1 LDDFLTPSQTATDS
15 REPLP
20 PPPAGEVSP
29 PTPAAPRPRLHPLAR
44 TGLFLAAYIA
54 VQVIVAIFLGIL
66 AYATGGEFRKSSE
79 FLLLAVALGTPL
91 IVAVTFAFVRG
102 LDRRPVGSI
111 GARWPEG
118 GRPAALRQAV
128 TVPLATL
135 ALLGAWLAGVL
146 ALPSSLATVRFGGT
160 SEVFASGPSWW
171 PAPPALLLVVL
182 LLGFLVQGGLEEWVL
197 RGYVYRALKDRWRPW
212 VAAIAS
218 SILFS
223 LLHATNPSISALALF
238 NIFLAGMIL
247 AALVERSGSLWGATL
262 AHGVWNF
269 SVACLLSV
277 PVSGLQAFH
286 LFDVSFGGDDVVT
299 GGEFG
304 PEGSL
309 VLTALGLLLSAV
321 LWRRTQPRPLR
332 GIGMSTPE
340 DI

>member
-1 LDDFLTPSQTATDS
+1 LDESLLSSQTATEG

-20 PPPAGEVSP
+20 PRQAEEAPPPVP
-29 PTPAAPRPRLHPLAR
+29 LAPRPRFHPLVRA
-44 TGLFLAAYIA
+44 GLFLVAYTA

-66 AYATGGEFRKSSE
+66 AYATGGEVGKSSE

-91 IVAVTFAFVRG
+91 IVAVTFVFARS
-102 LDRRPVGSI
+102 LDRRPIGSI

-135 ALLGAWLAGVL
+135 ALLGAWLAAVL
-146 ALPSSLATVRFGGT
+146 ALPASLATVRFGGT
-160 SEVFASGPSWW
+160 SEVFASGPAWW
-171 PAPPALLLVVL
+171 PLPPALLLAVL
-182 LLGFLVQGGLEEWVL
+182 LVGFLIQGGLEEWVV
-197 RGYVYRALKDRWRPW
+197 RGYIYRTLKDRWPPW
-212 VAAIAS
+212 VSAIAS

-223 LLHATNPSISALALF
+223 LLHATNPNISVLALF

-247 AALVERSGSLWGATL
+247 AAMVERSGSLWGATL

-286 LFDVSFGGDDVVT
+286 LFDVSFGGDDLWT

-309 VLTALGLLLSAV
+309 VLTALGLFITAL
-321 LWRRTQPRPLR
+321 LWRRRRPRPLE
-332 GIGMSTPE
+332 GIGMSASE
-340 DI
+340 DT